1 MSMDVRLFVGHWSRR
16 WLGVDEIHAPVYDMG
31 FHLQYSVKCVV
42 LEQ

>member
-1 MSMDVRLFVGHWSRR
+1 MNVRQFVGHWSRR
-16 WLGVDEIHAPVYDMG
+16 WLGVDEIEGSVHDMG